1 MQINFHIF
9 QGSSISKSSILGDK
23 TKPFLKGNLYKYGEK
38 KHPQFLTSWSY
49 FNWRR
54 FLSSTLYFFTVIWTQ
69 TAGFVTALNP
79 LSSLFKISCRFQF
92 RNLWR
97 AWNGQHWLFHNLAL
111 FSIYGNDGTTVSK
124 RGVIINLKKYHWEKV
139 QKGIPLSSNKLFS
152 LNKQYISRKR
162 WMLNYRNPII
172 FLEKPTTRVSIH

>member
-1 MQINFHIF
+1 M
-9 QGSSISKSSILGDK
+9 
-23 TKPFLKGNLYKYGEK
+23 KGNLLISTERKNIHGFWQVGHFK
-38 KHPQFLTSWSY
+38 
-49 FNWRR
+49 WRR
-54 FLSSTLYFFTVIWTQ
+54 FLSSTHYFFSVIWTQ

-79 LSSLFKISCRFQF
+79 LSSLFRISCRFQF